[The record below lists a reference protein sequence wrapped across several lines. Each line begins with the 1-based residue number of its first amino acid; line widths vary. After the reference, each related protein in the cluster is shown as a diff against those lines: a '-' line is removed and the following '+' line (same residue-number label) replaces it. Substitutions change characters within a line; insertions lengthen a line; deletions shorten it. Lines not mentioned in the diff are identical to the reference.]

1 MSPAVRVSPDDRQAF
16 RVVATKSSPDMKFG
30 VVCRS
35 EDGVVTIMALEEE
48 SILYKCGLLEGDEV
62 LYVNGTAVTHC
73 REVTDLLKAAPAPSD
88 VVVVVRGMP
97 SDERRTSGSQLQ
109 VL

>member
-62 LYVNGTAVTHC
+62 LVNRDPFGGWILDRRRSAKP
-73 REVTDLLKAAPAPSD
+73 RLSD
-88 VVVVVRGMP
+88 
-97 SDERRTSGSQLQ
+97 
-109 VL
+109 